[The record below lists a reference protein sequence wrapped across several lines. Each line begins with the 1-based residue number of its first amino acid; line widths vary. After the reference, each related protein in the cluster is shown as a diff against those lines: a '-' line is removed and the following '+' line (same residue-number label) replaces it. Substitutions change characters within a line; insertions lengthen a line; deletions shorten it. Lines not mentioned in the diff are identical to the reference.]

1 MLYHENQTDDNY
13 FKIKF
18 TEESTEL
25 GYQIKSQVQS
35 TFSIGNLWLA
45 FSRIS
50 KDQLSCILSISSEK
64 YISVKVTQDNK
75 NVLIESIVQC
85 QQDEEEEM
93 ND

>member
-35 TFSIGNLWLA
+35 TFSIGNLRLA